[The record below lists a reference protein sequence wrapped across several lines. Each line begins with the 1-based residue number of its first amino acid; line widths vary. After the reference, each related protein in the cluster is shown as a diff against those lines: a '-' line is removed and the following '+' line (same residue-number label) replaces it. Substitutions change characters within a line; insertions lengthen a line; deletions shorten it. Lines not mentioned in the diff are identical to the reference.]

1 MAFLL
6 MLFAFVSAFCLSPSK
21 TLLFNFGL
29 LVIAMIFSG
38 LAVVIKLHE
47 H

>member
-6 MLFAFVSAFCLSPSK
+6 MSFAFISAFCLSLSK
-21 TLLFNFGL
+21 TLLINCSL